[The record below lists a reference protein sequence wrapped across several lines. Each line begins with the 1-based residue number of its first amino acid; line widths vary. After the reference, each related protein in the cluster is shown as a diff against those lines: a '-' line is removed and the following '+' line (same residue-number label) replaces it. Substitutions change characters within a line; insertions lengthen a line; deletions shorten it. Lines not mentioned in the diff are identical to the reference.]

1 MKDLSSSLSEID
13 QLIVAKKIKTISLD
27 IDGTLY
33 PMKAV
38 ELRWWRRFFISPIK
52 SLRFL
57 MIRKRWEKKRKGGTA
72 SVTLSDQQEFESYLI
87 GLLSPGLVRFAT
99 LYWLRGLKER
109 GLRVFY
115 LTDHSVDLKLR
126 ALALPDLDGA
136 FDGLTLS
143 GELKPH
149 ARLARE
155 LQRATGIDP
164 VSHLHIGDRWSDEEQ
179 ARLMSCHFFKVE
191 K

>member
-13 QLIVAKKIKTISLD
+13 QLIVSKKIKTISLD

-57 MIRKRWEKKRKGGTA
+57 MIRKRWEKKRKGGAA
-72 SVTLSDQQEFESYLI
+72 SVTLCDQQEFESYLI
-87 GLLSPGLVRFAT
+87 GLLSPDLVKFTT
-99 LYWLRGLKER
+99 LYWLRGLKGR
-109 GLRVFY
+109 GLKGFY
-115 LTDHSVDLKLR
+115 LTDHSVGLKLR
-126 ALALPDLDGA
+126 ALALPALEGA

-149 ARLARE
+149 PKLAQE
-155 LQRATGIDP
+155 LQRATRIDP
-164 VSHLHIGDRWSDEEQ
+164 VTHLHIGDRWSDEEQ
-179 ARLMSCHFFKVE
+179 ARLMGCHFFRVGI
-191 K
+191 